1 MHTLKS
7 YTASL
12 VAFVLVAVAGAAF
25 GQQPVAD
32 KDYKLITPPQK
43 PADPKKIEVL
53 EFFSY
58 ACPHCAEFE
67 PSLQDWLKRKPKDV
81 DFRSVPM
88 VFREQWK
95 PLAKLY
101 YTLEAMGEVE
111 RLHMKVF
118 HAIHKENQQLFDDA
132 AVVKWATSQGLD
144 AKKFGE
150 IYNSFGM
157 DAKVQRAAA
166 MGKAYGVMFTP
177 SLAVNGKYYTG
188 PSMTTS
194 GGGVD
199 YLRFLQVLDQLI
211 GMERGKPAAAP
222 SPPNKKKS

>member
-1 MHTLKS
+1 MHKL
-7 YTASL
+7 TAFIRL
-12 VAFVLVAVAGAAF
+12 ALALAVAAAAGAAF
-25 GQQPVAD
+25 AQPVPD
-32 KDYKLITPPQK
+32 KDYKLIAPAQR

-81 DFRSVPM
+81 AFRSVPM

-101 YTLEAMGEVE
+101 YTLESMGELE

-118 HAIHKENQQLFDDA
+118 HSIHKENQQLFDDA
-132 AVVKWATSQGLD
+132 AVTKWAAAQNLD
-144 AKKFGE
+144 AKKFAETYG
-150 IYNSFGM
+150 SFG
-157 DAKVQRAAA
+157 VS
-166 MGKAYGVMFTP
+166 FTP
-177 SLAVNGKYYTG
+177 SMAVNGKYYTG
-188 PSMTTS
+188 PSMTAAG

-211 GMERGKPAAAP
+211 AMERGKPAAAP
-222 SPPNKKKS
+222 AARKKAS